1 MDYIFT
7 AKASWGN
14 LFIIAIALLIFYF
27 ALQFFNRIIRRAS
40 FLRVFQK
47 PIQRVIRYLLLLYEM
62 LVIIILGSVFIMIN
76 PFYHGLLLGVILLIG
91 FSHIRNY
98 VSGRMIKM
106 ANEIKEGGSL
116 QINKMEG
123 SVANLK
129 RLGLNLKTKEGIHFI
144 QYSELMSNGYTILAG
159 EDIGGFYELHITA
172 TPKEEEKKVNHATR
186 LLDLLITAPYLDW
199 HHKPEVAVKDGGNP
213 NDLEAKVLVREEVH
227 VHELVALIKEW
238 GYGCRIA

>member
-14 LFIIAIALLIFYF
+14 LLIIAITLLVFYF
-27 ALQFFNRIIRRAS
+27 ALQFFNRIVRRAA

-76 PFYHGLLLGVILLIG
+76 PFYHGILLGVILLVA

-106 ANEIKEGGSL
+106 ANEIREGGSL
-116 QINKMEG
+116 QTDKMEG
-123 SVANLK
+123 SVAKLR
-129 RLGLNLKTKEGIHFI
+129 RLGLNLKTKKGIHFI

-159 EDIGGFYELHITA
+159 EDIGGFYELQITA
-172 TPKEEEKKVNHATR
+172 KEEESKVNHATR

-199 HHKPEVAVKDGGNP
+199 HHKPEVTAKSENP
-213 NDLEAKVLVREEVH
+213 NNLEAKVLVREEVH
-227 VHELVALIKEW
+227 VHELVTLIKEW